1 MISPGVP
8 EMEMSARELRDNVEM
23 AFSRID
29 TNRDGVLTREE
40 FVASCLRVTLRVNLI
55 EQCSLILIVQDPVIS
70 QTIANF
76 QLNL

>member
-40 FVASCLRVTLRVNLI
+40 FVASCLRVTLRVNSI
-55 EQCSLILIVQDPVIS
+55 EQCSLILIVQVSAWLQSLSSDLS
-70 QTIANF
+70 QW
-76 QLNL
+76 

>member
-40 FVASCLRVTLRVNLI
+40 FVASCLRVTLRVNSI
-55 EQCSLILIVQDPVIS
+55 E
-70 QTIANF
+70 
-76 QLNL
+76 